1 MTVWFGVGEGRALTK
16 VQASALLFRNLG
28 PEKEEAARGAIE
40 QHVDAYI
47 EAEQERA
54 SREAGYDSS

>member
-1 MTVWFGVGEGRALTK
+1 MTK

-28 PEKEEAARGAIE
+28 PEKEEAARGAVE
-40 QHVDAYI
+40 LHVDAYI